1 MRWLDASAATV
12 FMVETGGATV
22 PSGEGRE
29 LGIPES
35 AITPLVKAIRGAGA
49 LEAAVL
55 ATEGRTE
62 CYVVAASAE
71 EARSMVAAALTR
83 VLAADVD
90 AEAIAP
96 SLVVH
101 QGQAAVRHLFRLA
114 SGLEALV
121 LGDGQLRQAY
131 ESAHAA
137 HATGP
142 IVGRVFRAAMASA
155 VRARA
160 LAAGLEPLAAAKTTA
175 PVLDAAIEAELARL
189 DDWRVRRDA
198 FSMMVA

>member
-12 FMVETGGATV
+12 FMVEAGPASV
-22 PSGEGRE
+22 PYMEGRTP
-29 LGIPES
+29 GIPES

-49 LEAAVL
+49 REAAVL
-55 ATEGRTE
+55 AANGRAE
-62 CYVVAASAE
+62 CYVVTGSAG
-71 EARSMVAAALTR
+71 EARAMVADALGR
-83 VLAADVD
+83 VLAADAD
-90 AEAIAP
+90 AIAP

-101 QGQAAVRHLFRLA
+101 QGQAAVRHLLRLA
-114 SGLEALV
+114 CGLDALV

-137 HATGP
+137 HAAGP
-142 IVGRVFRAAMASA
+142 LVARVFRAAMASA

-160 LAAGLEPLAAAKTTA
+160 LAAGLEPLAAANTA
-175 PVLDAAIEAELARL
+175 PVVDAAIEAELARL

>member
-12 FMVETGGATV
+12 FMVETGPASV
-22 PSGEGRE
+22 PCEGRE
-29 LGIPES
+29 PGIPES
-35 AITPLVKAIRGAGA
+35 AITPLVKAIRAAGA

-55 ATEGRTE
+55 AANGRTE
-62 CYVVAASAE
+62 CYVVAGSAE
-71 EARSMVAAALTR
+71 EARSMVAAALGHA
-83 VLAADVD
+83 LGAA

-114 SGLEALV
+114 CGLDARA
-121 LGDGQLRQAY
+121 LGDGPLRQAY

-142 IVGRVFRAAMASA
+142 LVGRVFRAAMASA
-155 VRARA
+155 LKART
-160 LAAGLEPLAAAKTTA
+160 LAAGLEPPAASNA

-198 FSMMVA
+198 FSMLVA